1 MATMQPHAKSAD
13 RTMFEVYL
21 DHAYSGQYRVVYYT
35 ELTEAN
41 KDAEINRALS
51 GEHYVD
57 GFLKNQSKEEAKRII
72 DALLDQLNR
81 GHSMSPRAFLEQ
93 LAPYLA

>member
-1 MATMQPHAKSAD
+1 
-13 RTMFEVYL
+13 MFEVYL
-21 DHAYSGQYRVVYYT
+21 DRAYSGQYRVVYYT
-35 ELTEAN
+35 ELNEFN

-57 GFLKNQSKEEAKRII
+57 GFLNNESKEEAKRVI
-72 DALLDQLNR
+72 DALLDELNR
-81 GHSMSPRAFLEQ
+81 GHSISPQAFLEK